1 MCREIVEQVLDTAA
15 SDEVLRKRL
24 MSSPAEV
31 MREAGFVIQEQSADD
46 FDMFFRDEVSA
57 PMRIYLQTPNA
68 ISFLTVKGASCAAC
82 KVAAW
87 VVGTAVVVA
96 AAVGAASL
104 TIASPAV
111 VGLAAFMGITTAQAL
126 VIIGASA
133 GVAAGDVRAFV
144 GEICTKMGIC
154 P

>member
-1 MCREIVEQVLDTAA
+1 MCREIVEQILEAAA
-15 SDEVLRKRL
+15 SDEALRNRL
-24 MSSPAEV
+24 MSSPAKV
-31 MREAGFVIQEQSADD
+31 MREAGFVIQEESAAN

-57 PMRIYLQTPNA
+57 PMRTYLQTPNA
-68 ISFLTVKGASCAAC
+68 MSFMTVSGAACAAC

-104 TIASPAV
+104 TIANPAV

-144 GEICTKMGIC
+144 GEICTKLGIC